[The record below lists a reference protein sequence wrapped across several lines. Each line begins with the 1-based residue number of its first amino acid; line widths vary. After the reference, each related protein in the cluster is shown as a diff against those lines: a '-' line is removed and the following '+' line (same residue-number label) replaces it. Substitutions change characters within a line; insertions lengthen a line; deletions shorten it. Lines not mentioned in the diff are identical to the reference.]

1 MKQYFKYFTLNDART
16 KFAIDTKMLK
26 TVKSH
31 FSSDREFAEELWQCE
46 AGCGRIDSIR
56 HIEVCPGYEELRVNR
71 DLEDS
76 YDYVHYFQDVLQF
89 SMGVNEYI

>member
-1 MKQYFKYFTLNDART
+1 MKPYFKYFSLCDART

-26 TVKSH
+26 TIKTH
-31 FSSDREFAEELWQCE
+31 FSSDREYTEDLWQCE

-56 HIEVCPGYEELRVNR
+56 HVEVCPGYEEFRVNR
-71 DLEDS
+71 DLEDT

-89 SMGVNEYI
+89 RMGVNEFV